1 LNNSQ
6 IIKGISNLIHHIQGN
21 IKKIV
26 IEISANAQTFES
38 LRNEV
43 LSGSDMNERINRMSD
58 DTLDLINQISA
69 ALLEQKSAM
78 DQILQNIESINI
90 ASSEN
95 SDGLEQI
102 AHAISDVNL
111 KGDELTMI
119 TCQFKTENS
128 SADTD

>member
-1 LNNSQ
+1 MNNSQ